1 MLPHLLRRL
10 LLPKSLLRDGPRRVL
25 HQPRRGTLLRN
36 DVLHGGPEV
45 LLRAAQALRA
55 GGEYLLRADGLQSPN
70 LTLLRRLLLSER
82 PRVYTHK
89 LLRPG

>member
-10 LLPKSLLRDGPRRVL
+10 LLPQPVLRDGPRRVL
-25 HQPRRGTLLRN
+25 HQPRRGDLLRD
-36 DVLHGGPEV
+36 DVLRGRAEV
-45 LLRAAQALRA
+45 LLRAAQALCA

-70 LTLLRRLLLSER
+70 LALLRRLLLSER